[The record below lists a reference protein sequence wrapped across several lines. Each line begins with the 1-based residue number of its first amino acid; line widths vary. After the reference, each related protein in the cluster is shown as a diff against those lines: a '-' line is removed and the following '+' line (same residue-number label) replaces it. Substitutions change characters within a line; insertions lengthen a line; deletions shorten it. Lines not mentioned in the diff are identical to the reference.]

1 MGLRFEVGPGAS
13 VHSPLA
19 TQNGFL
25 RFLLRG
31 CDLELFTSVLNGLGP
46 FLEDEEAPVVVPMQ
60 IELLD
65 SSITLK
71 VRGTLVSFLDSVVAV
86 SCLSPLSIICPYF
99 RSREMGGMGK
109 DLNWGRIA
117 LLGKYLLFKYSPFWG
132 GGDKNIQGTF

>member
-1 MGLRFEVGPGAS
+1 MGLRFEVGHGAS

-46 FLEDEEAPVVVPMQ
+46 FLEDEEVPVVVPMQ
-60 IELLD
+60 IELLN

-71 VRGTLVSFLDSVVAV
+71 VRGTLVFAPDSVVAM
-86 SCLSPLSIICPYF
+86 SFLSPHSLVT
-99 RSREMGGMGK
+99 K
-109 DLNWGRIA
+109 
-117 LLGKYLLFKYSPFWG
+117 
-132 GGDKNIQGTF
+132 

>member
-1 MGLRFEVGPGAS
+1 MGPGAA

-46 FLEDEEAPVVVPMQ
+46 FLEDEDVPVVVPMQ

-65 SSITLK
+65 CSVTLK
-71 VRGTLVSFLDSVVAV
+71 VRGPCLPGLCSLGSVAAV
-86 SCLSPLSIICPYF
+86 SSMLSHSVESSEEAGCTLPQLLEGSA
-99 RSREMGGMGK
+99 GK
-109 DLNWGRIA
+109 GLAWGTQPA
-117 LLGKYLLFKYSPFWG
+117 LLVKCAAPV
-132 GGDKNIQGTF
+132 